1 MIIDAHHH
9 LWRLSRG
16 DYDWLTPDLAPLYRD
31 FEPADLAPL
40 MAAGGVAGGIVVQAA
55 ATEAETRFLL
65 DLADQTPALLG
76 VVGWTDFASPDAPA
90 AIASLA
96 RHPKLKGF
104 RPMLQD
110 DPDDD
115 FILRPAALAAVAAL
129 QDAGLRFDALVRP
142 RHLPRL
148 IQLRDRFPDLPM
160 VIDHAAKPDIAGG
173 GWEPWADDLRR
184 VADDGRTCCKL
195 SGLLIEAAP
204 GADGEALRRYAD
216 LVVEA
221 FGAERVMWG
230 SDWPVVLLAG
240 DYAGW
245 LATAQALVAG
255 RSDAERAAIFGGTAA
270 RFYGLMAAAGEIDL
284 RALPLPHPEA
294 PA

>member
-40 MAAGGVAGGIVVQAA
+40 MTAGGLAGGIVVQAA
-55 ATEAETRFLL
+55 ESEAETRFLL
-65 DLADQTPALLG
+65 ALADGHPSILG
-76 VVGWTDFASPDAPA
+76 VVGWTDFAAPDAPA
-90 AIASLA
+90 AIARLA
-96 RHPKLKGF
+96 GHLKLKGF

-110 DPDDD
+110 DADDD

-142 RHLPRL
+142 RHLPREL
-148 IQLRDRFPDLPM
+148 ALRARFPNLPM

-173 GWEPWADDLRR
+173 AWTPWADDLRR
-184 VADDGRTCCKL
+184 VADDGVTCCKL
-195 SGLLIEAAP
+195 SGLVTEAAP
-204 GADGEALRRYAD
+204 GAGAESLRRYAD
-216 LVVEA
+216 LVVDA

-230 SDWPVVLLAG
+230 SDWPVVLLAS
-240 DYAGW
+240 DYGGW
-245 LATAQALVAG
+245 LATAKALTAD
-255 RSDAERAAIFGGTAA
+255 RSLDEQAAIFGGTAA
-270 RFYGLMAAAGEIDL
+270 RFYGLSEGAV
-284 RALPLPHPEA
+284 R
-294 PA
+294 

>member
-1 MIIDAHHH
+1 MIIDSHHH

-16 DYDWLTPDLAPLYRD
+16 DYGWLTPDLATLYRD

-40 MAAGGVAGGIVVQAA
+40 MAAGRVAGGIVVQAA
-55 ATEAETRFLL
+55 ESEAETAFLL
-65 DLADQTPALLG
+65 KLADRTPTILG
-76 VVGWTDFASPDAPA
+76 VVGWTDFASGDAPA
-90 AIASLA
+90 AIARLA

-129 QDAGLRFDALVRP
+129 QDAGLRLDALVRP
-142 RHLPRL
+142 RHLTRL
-148 IQLRDRFPDLPM
+148 VELRARFPALPM

-173 GWEPWADDLRR
+173 QWEPWADNLRR

-195 SGLLIEAAP
+195 SGLLTEAAP
-204 GADGEALRRYAD
+204 GADGDALLRYAD
-216 LVVEA
+216 LVVDA

-245 LATAQALVAG
+245 LATAQALMAG
-255 RSDAERAAIFGGTAA
+255 RSDAERVAIFGGTAA
-270 RFYGLMAAAGEIDL
+270 RFYWLAPAVGELDL
-284 RALPLPHPEA
+284 RVPALPHPEA